1 MTTQARGTLYAA
13 FDNNNLSLA
22 FARDDKA
29 QVVALDYES
38 PCRDDINAQLLGIAQ
53 TIMPNLNAVCEIV
66 VFEDEPDSR
75 DAAQRQNLTKRAIA
89 TISHARGFQLRAI
102 HGVHAEALLV
112 ATLSIDA
119 PESAY
124 ELPKQVNALQLAAWD
139 RTAKEYAVS
148 FGKVVRRGDL
158 RRARSLVGFDEL
170 IGGAFRGRWR
180 WHGFDAALSAK
191 GGPVWLKAEGVA

>member
-13 FDNNNLSLA
+13 FNNNNLSLA

-29 QVVALDYES
+29 QILTLDYEP
-38 PCRDDINAQLLGIAQ
+38 PCRDDINAHLLGIAQ
-53 TIMPNLNAVCEIV
+53 TIMPHLNAICEIV
-66 VFEDEPDSR
+66 VFEDEPTSR
-75 DAAQRQNLTKRAIA
+75 DAAERQNLAKRAIT
-89 TISHARGFQLRAI
+89 TISHARGFQLRAV

-112 ATLSIDA
+112 ATLPIDA

-124 ELPKQVNALQLAAWD
+124 ELPPQMSALQLAAWD
-139 RTAKEYAVS
+139 RTAREHAIS
-148 FGKVVRRGDL
+148 FGRVVRRGDL
-158 RRARSLVGFDEL
+158 RRARSLNGFDEL

-191 GGPVWLKAEGVA
+191 AGPVWLKAEGVA